1 MEIAEKYKNLIGTGV
16 NNIIK
21 NSKTYKNIMVQSYY
35 TNLSTNR
42 RLRITLTS
50 IEDVAFSIRM
60 VLGKKPRLKRSV
72 IHAFCVT
79 DVDILHPYISPGD
92 RLSYC
97 NCC

>member
-50 IEDVAFSIRM
+50 MKMLRFPLEW
-60 VLGKKPRLKRSV
+60 
-72 IHAFCVT
+72 
-79 DVDILHPYISPGD
+79 Y
-92 RLSYC
+92 
-97 NCC
+97 